1 MKRIFTALKMM
12 GSLAL
17 CAAVL
22 AGCAVL
28 PADSAPE
35 AAPPADPLTGLE
47 ARCPGQRPVAVTI
60 ANGTASTTQ
69 WGISAASVV
78 LEARTADYGD
88 TSLCLVYPSVDTM
101 PQVGPVTE
109 GEDLYWRLLVG
120 QQVLPVQRGGG
131 VFDQNYL
138 DYYSLRAVD
147 ALEVGKNAFS
157 CTAAWQNA
165 PLWYTSGGAVSGVL
179 SSLNISATLTESRL
193 TEAVSG
199 GGSRESTADAV
210 LSVPALLP
218 QVVEGR
224 LPDADA
230 ADAVNARV
238 EFGGQSATGFSYDAD
253 AQVYRML
260 HADGTP
266 QLDAANGQQAGFD
279 NLLVLFSASALRDD
293 NATLDYD
300 LTLGGGV
307 WLNGGHLW
315 RITWTQGSD
324 TTFRFYDS
332 DGRPL
337 TLKAGRSYLA
347 LVSSLTGQELTVQN
361 SAGEDLLAAPEE

>member
-17 CAAVL
+17 CAALL

-88 TSLCLVYPSVDTM
+88 TSLCLVYPSVDAM

-120 QQVLPVQRGGG
+120 QQVLPIQRGGG

-157 CTAAWQNA
+157 CTTAWQNA

-179 SSLNISATLTESRL
+179 SRLNISASLMESRV
-193 TEAVSG
+193 TSAASTASGSSASG
-199 GGSRESTADAV
+199 GAALT
-210 LSVPALLP
+210 VPPLLP
-218 QVVEGR
+218 QAVDGK
-224 LPDADA
+224 LPDATAPDA
-230 ADAVNARV
+230 RNVRICFDDAN
-238 EFGGQSATGFSYDAD
+238 ATGFAYDEARGQY
-253 AQVYRML
+253 AML

-266 QLDAANGQQAGFD
+266 QLDAGSGRQAAFD
-279 NLLVLFSASALRDD
+279 NLLVLFSGSTLRDD
-293 NATLDYD
+293 GHTYDYD
-300 LTLGGGV
+300 LTMGGGV

-315 RITWTQGSD
+315 YLTWTQGSD
-324 TTFRFYDS
+324 STFQLYDA
-332 DGRPL
+332 DGRLL
-337 TLKAGRSYLA
+337 TLEAGTSYIA
-347 LVSSLTGQELTVQN
+347 LVSSVTGQELTVTN
-361 SAGEDLLAAPEE
+361 AAGENLIQ